1 MKSVYLILS
10 LFVALFF
17 VSCVNE
23 DEKLGLSLIDSNNS
37 INILRDNSSGV
48 ELSVKMF
55 NTDTIL
61 TNNLRYN
68 ALGTYKDNNFGK
80 ISSAIFT
87 QLSLSSTGVNFAE
100 YGQVD
105 SAVLSLE
112 YAGAFVTSKSV
123 RKMNIHFKVEQ
134 VTEEITSEKKHA
146 NDNVEV
152 GQVWFEGDVMVDM
165 DNDNV
170 AMEGD
175 TNIYSPHLRLKLN
188 DNFLQKISN
197 SIYED
202 NDRFQ
207 EDFKGIKITA
217 TCNDVNGMLIYVDM
231 TSSLSCINYYYTL
244 STGGHYNYKI
254 TFPTEGQRFMKV
266 DYDYNGTA
274 LNSLNSTP
282 TTIGNNEYMY
292 LSCFGM
298 SEIELNIE
306 NFLQWYDRDSI
317 NGALI
322 NKAEL
327 VLPVADI
334 AGDAFT
340 YPTSLQCYRKGSDS
354 TLYLLRDE
362 SIATSVNAVP
372 YYDSTINAYRVQITS
387 FLQNYVKGNY
397 GDNSTIYI
405 VPSMRD
411 RNNGDNGFIRR
422 NTANRVVLNGTNYS
436 DINKRPKLNI
446 TYSKIADN

>member
-1 MKSVYLILS
+1 MKRLYLILS

-17 VSCVNE
+17 ASCVNE
-23 DEKLGLSLIDSNNS
+23 DEKLGLSLIDSNNA

-55 NTDTIL
+55 NTDTVL

-80 ISSAIFT
+80 ISSSIFT
-87 QLSLSSTGVNFAE
+87 ELSLSSTGANFVD
-100 YGQVD
+100 YGRGD
-105 SAVLSLE
+105 SVVLSLE
-112 YAGAFVTSKSV
+112 YAGAFVSSKSV

-152 GQVWFEGDVMVDM
+152 GQVWFDGDVMVDM
-165 DNDNV
+165 DNDNI

-175 TNIYSPHLRLKLN
+175 TNVYSPHLRLKLN
-188 DNFLQKISN
+188 NDFLQKISN

-202 NDRFQ
+202 NDKFKA
-207 EDFKGIKITA
+207 DFKGIKITA
-217 TCNDVNGMLIYVDM
+217 TCNDANGMLIYVDM
-231 TSSLSCINYYYTL
+231 TSSLSCINYYYTN
-244 STGGHYNYKI
+244 SSGNHFNYKI
-254 TFPTEGQRFMKV
+254 NFPTEGQRFMKV
-266 DYDYNGTA
+266 DYDYSGTN
-274 LNSLNSTP
+274 LNSINSIP
-282 TTIGNNEYMY
+282 TTIADNKYVY

-298 SEIELNIE
+298 SEVELSIE

-317 NGALI
+317 KGALI

-334 AGDAFT
+334 SGDAFT
-340 YPTSLQCYRKGSDS
+340 YPTSLQCYRKGTDS
-354 TLYLLRDE
+354 ALYLLRDE
-362 SIATSVNAVP
+362 GIATNVNAVP

-405 VPSMRD
+405 IPSMRD
-411 RNNGDNGFIRR
+411 RNNADNGFTRR
-422 NTANRVVLNGTNYS
+422 NTANRVVLYGTNYS

>member
-1 MKSVYLILS
+1 MKRLYLILS

-17 VSCVNE
+17 ASCVNE

-55 NTDTIL
+55 NTDTVL

-80 ISSAIFT
+80 ISSSVFT
-87 QLSLSSTGVNFAE
+87 QLSLSSTGANFVD
-100 YGQVD
+100 YGQGD

-112 YAGAFVTSKSV
+112 YAGAFVASKSV

-152 GQVWFEGDVMVDM
+152 GQVWFDGDVMVDM

-170 AMEGD
+170 AMKGD
-175 TNIYSPHLRLKLN
+175 TNVYSPHLRLKLN
-188 DNFLQKISN
+188 NNFLQKISN

-202 NDRFQ
+202 NDKFKA
-207 EDFKGIKITA
+207 DFKGIKITA

-231 TSSLSCINYYYTL
+231 TSSLSCINYYYTN
-244 STGGHYNYKI
+244 SSGNHFNYKI
-254 TFPTEGQRFMKV
+254 NFPTEGQRFMKV
-266 DYDYNGTA
+266 DYDYSGTN
-274 LNSLNSTP
+274 LNSINSTP
-282 TTIGNNEYMY
+282 TTIANNEYMY

-298 SEIELNIE
+298 SEVELKIE

-317 NGALI
+317 KGALI

-334 AGDAFT
+334 SGDAFT
-340 YPTSLQCYRKGSDS
+340 YPTSLQCYRKGADS
-354 TLYLLRDE
+354 ALYLLRDE
-362 SIATSVNAVP
+362 GIATNLNAVP

-405 VPSMRD
+405 IPSMRD
-411 RNNGDNGFIRR
+411 RNNADNGFTRR
-422 NTANRVVLNGTNYS
+422 NTANRVVLYGTNYS